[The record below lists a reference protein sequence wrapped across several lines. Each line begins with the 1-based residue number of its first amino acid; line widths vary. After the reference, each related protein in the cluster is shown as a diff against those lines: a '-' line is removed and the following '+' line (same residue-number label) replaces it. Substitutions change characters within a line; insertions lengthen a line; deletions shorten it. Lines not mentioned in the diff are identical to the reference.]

1 MEAPK
6 SKSYLDLLEGQAG
19 IKERIEEIRIGNI
32 AAEMRVYTRRAR
44 IPLPSMSGVIDDAG
58 ELSFYSKDLLTNKR
72 KEIMLNFDTVVDSV
86 RVLRDRMQ
94 SGEWDDEFALE
105 SEGYSP
111 IYVNTYSDDS
121 VVIMS
126 GRVAVEVDKALF
138 LRLIEEYV
146 EMIENRESGKVTVY
160 SGREVVKEI
169 TS

>member
-1 MEAPK
+1 MKAP
-6 SKSYLDLLEGQAG
+6 KSYLDLLEGQAG

-32 AAEMRVYTRRAR
+32 AAEMRVYVRRPR
-44 IPLPSMSGVIDDAG
+44 ITLMPGIIDEG

-72 KEIMLNFDTVVDSV
+72 KEITLNFDSVVDSV

-94 SGEWDDEFALE
+94 SGEWDEEFALRSE
-105 SEGYSP
+105 SPIYTDP
-111 IYVNTYSDDS
+111 IYVNTYRDDY

-126 GRVAVEVDKALF
+126 GRFSVEVDKALF
-138 LRLIEEYV
+138 LRLLEEYV

-160 SGREVVKEI
+160 FGREVVKEI

>member
-1 MEAPK
+1 MEAP
-6 SKSYLDLLEGQAG
+6 KSYLDLLEGQAG

-32 AAEMRVYTRRAR
+32 AAEMRVYVRRPR
-44 IPLPSMSGVIDDAG
+44 IPLMPGVIDEG

-72 KEIMLNFDTVVDSV
+72 KEIMLNFDSVVDSV

-94 SGEWDDEFALE
+94 SGEWDDEFALG
-105 SEGYSP
+105 SESP
-111 IYVNTYSDDS
+111 IYVDTYSDDY
-121 VVIMS
+121 VVIIS
-126 GRVAVEVDKALF
+126 GKLSVEVDKALF
-138 LRLIEEYV
+138 LRLLEEYV